1 MIADREQYIADSRWL
16 RKADSGQAM
25 VEFVLSILLLMFLI
39 FGIIE
44 FIMFIATYNALANA
58 AKTGVRYAIV
68 HGTGNANCSGP
79 GAPGLTC
86 PDAGAANVTSAVT
99 AYASI
104 SLHNTSA
111 MTITPTYPNGSSAAP
126 ARVRVVVSYP
136 YQPFFGL
143 GWPTVTVRAAAE
155 GRIVN

>member
-1 MIADREQYIADSRWL
+1 
-16 RKADSGQAM
+16 M
-25 VEFVLSILLLMFLI
+25 VEFALSILVLMLLI

-44 FIMFIATYNALANA
+44 LIMLIATYNALANA

-79 GAPGLTC
+79 GAPGVTC
-86 PDAGAANVTSAVT
+86 GDAGAANVTSAVT
-99 AYASI
+99 SYARL
-104 SLHNTSA
+104 SLHNVST
-111 MTITPTYPNGSSAAP
+111 MVILPTYPDGSSAAP

-155 GRIVN
+155 GRIMH